1 MSVDPNILANY
12 AGKNVNIKLTGEYA
26 ELSGEGK
33 VEAASTMGVAFKP
46 KGKGTV
52 IVLPSDVDAIEAA
65 AVVKKI
71 TRKSMLPVT
80 LDNVRQHLVDRHGY
94 KVSDIEQYTPEQAL
108 EFHSTLEHA
117 ELGHDHT
124 AKPKDERPIAEP
136 AAA

>member
-1 MSVDPNILANY
+1 MSVDPNKLADY
-12 AGKNVNIKLTGEYA
+12 AGKNVNIKLSGEYA

-52 IVLPSDVDAIEAA
+52 IVLPSDVEAIEAS

-71 TRKSMLPVT
+71 TRKSMLPAT

-108 EFHSTLEHA
+108 EFHNSLEHG
-117 ELGHDHT
+117 ELGHDHKK
-124 AKPKDERPIAEP
+124 AEASAEP